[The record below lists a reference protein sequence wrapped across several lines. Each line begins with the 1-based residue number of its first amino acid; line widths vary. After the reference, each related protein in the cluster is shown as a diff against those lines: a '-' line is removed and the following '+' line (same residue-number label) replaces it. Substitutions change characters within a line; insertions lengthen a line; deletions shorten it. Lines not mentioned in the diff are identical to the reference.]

1 LTSIVIAKRYAKAL
15 FFVAKESGKLEDFG
29 GVLKEI
35 DAFLSK
41 NPDVELA
48 LISPVYP
55 VGLKQEIVD
64 QLISAYK
71 VEDVLANFL
80 RLLVERRRIQNF
92 SQICEA
98 FNDLVDEE
106 TGVVRAVVKTVV
118 PMPSDIQQKFA
129 EILAKISGKQVV
141 LELQEDPS
149 IIGGVVASIGDMVWD
164 GSIRS
169 QLQGFRESIE
179 RGDLG

>member
-1 LTSIVIAKRYAKAL
+1 MTSAVIAKRYARAL
-15 FFVAKESGKLEDFG
+15 FFVAKESGKLESFG

-35 DAFLSK
+35 AGFLAK

-55 VGLKQEIVD
+55 MDLKQEIVN
-64 QLISAYK
+64 QFIGAYK
-71 VEDVLANFL
+71 IEDVLANFL
-80 RLLVERRRIQNF
+80 RLLVDRRRIQNF
-92 SQICEA
+92 SQICQA
-98 FNDLVDEE
+98 FGELVDEE

-118 PMPSDIQQKFA
+118 PMSGELQQKFA
-129 EILAKISGKQVV
+129 KILAKVSGKQVV

-149 IIGGVVASIGDMVWD
+149 IIGGVVTSIGDMVWD

>member
-1 LTSIVIAKRYAKAL
+1 MIAKRYAKAL
-15 FFVAKESGKLEDFG
+15 FFVAKESGKLTDFG
-29 GVLKEI
+29 ATLKEI
-35 DAFLSK
+35 SVFLAR

-48 LISPVYP
+48 LVSPVYP
-55 VGLKQEIVD
+55 LGLKQDIVN
-64 QLISAYK
+64 QLIKAFK

-92 SQICEA
+92 TQICQSFSE
-98 FNDLVDEE
+98 LVDEE
-106 TGVVRAVVKTVV
+106 MGVVRAVVKTVV
-118 PMPSDIQQKFA
+118 PMPKDLQGKFA
-129 EILAKISGKQVV
+129 EILAKISGKKVA

>member
-1 LTSIVIAKRYAKAL
+1 MTSIVIAKRYAKAL
-15 FFVAKESGKLEDFG
+15 FFVAQESGKLEDFG
-29 GVLKEI
+29 GVLKRI
-35 DAFLSK
+35 NAFLSE

-48 LISPVYP
+48 LTSPVYP
-55 VGLKQEIVD
+55 VELKQEIVN
-64 QLISAYK
+64 QFISAYN
-71 VEDVLANFL
+71 VEEVLANFL

-92 SQICEA
+92 SQICDA
-98 FNDLVDEE
+98 FNGLVDEE
-106 TGVVRAVVKTVV
+106 IGVVRAVVKTVV

>member
-1 LTSIVIAKRYAKAL
+1 MTSIVIAKRYAKAL
-15 FFVAKESGKLEDFG
+15 FFVAKESGKLQEFG
-29 GVLKEI
+29 RVLKKI
-35 DAFLSK
+35 DDFLSK
-41 NPDVELA
+41 NPDIELA

-55 VGLKQEIVD
+55 IGLKQEIIN

-80 RLLVERRRIQNF
+80 HLLVDRRRIQNF
-92 SQICEA
+92 SQICDA
-98 FNDLVDEE
+98 FNELVDEE
-106 TGVVRAVVKTVV
+106 TGVVRAVVKTAV

-141 LELQEDPS
+141 LELKEDPS

>member
-1 LTSIVIAKRYAKAL
+1 MTSIVIAKRYAKAL

-29 GVLKEI
+29 GVLKRI
-35 DAFLSK
+35 NAFLSE

-48 LISPVYP
+48 LTSPVYP
-55 VGLKQEIVD
+55 VELKQEIVN
-64 QLISAYK
+64 QFISAYN
-71 VEDVLANFL
+71 VEEVLANFL

-92 SQICEA
+92 SQICDA
-98 FNDLVDEE
+98 FNGLVDEE
-106 TGVVRAVVKTVV
+106 IGVVRAVVKTVV